1 MLTACLFLFTAFI
14 FFLSCLPQIILSLII
29 GSLGIVD
36 FPKSARKI
44 DFLIDPDNAECI
56 KIMRKEGREEDGGK
70 GKPIIG
76 REEGTYTV

>member
-1 MLTACLFLFTAFI
+1 MLTARLFLFTEFI
-14 FFLSCLPQIILSLII
+14 FLLSCLPQVILSLII

-36 FPKSARKI
+36 FLKSARKI
-44 DFLIDPDNAECI
+44 YFLIDPDNAECF
-56 KIMRKEGREEDGGK
+56 KIMRKEGREEDGRE